1 MNLLNKLPIVICI
14 ILLNQILYSN
24 DTLKS
29 QITIKA
35 NSGINISQIAFS
47 NWTQGG
53 ENSFTWTIFGNL
65 FITTKSEKWTTRNT
79 LKFAFGRTKLGHQEF
94 RTNDNEFFI
103 ETVFSRNI
111 GWAVD
116 PFFGNSIRSPITTG
130 FSYKTKTPERIAD
143 FFDPGYVTQTLGF
156 TYDKIKGIKSR
167 LGIAIQEIFTN
178 RHRKFSDNPAT
189 KDVVESFKLESGIE
203 SVTTTDFKLLD
214 NTFYK
219 STLRLFSRFENMKVW
234 DVRWDNLITARVNN
248 YINVNL
254 NVLVVF
260 DKKQSTRT
268 QLKEALQ
275 LGLVYNIF

>member
-35 NSGINISQIAFS
+35 NTGINISQIAFS

-167 LGIAIQEIFTN
+167 LGIALQEIFTN

-234 DVRWDNLITARVNN
+234 DVRWDNSITARVNN